1 MDEWMVKKKKIN
13 KDKIKH
19 YLINKKKGK
28 RKLFNLNYMTYFY
41 NNFYQFI
48 IILINLKIIIY

>member
-1 MDEWMVKKKKIN
+1 MVKKKKIN